1 MPEKRLPF
9 RFQLVISG
17 FLILFGSGSAA
28 FCQQNLALNRAALH
42 TSAADYNH
50 TAHLTTDGHSDTFW
64 KSKNV
69 KEAGIIVDLGEVCN
83 TTKVVVHSGGKNEG
97 FVQVFV
103 STEGT
108 LNKPENWKEAKPKHQ
123 LKGLKTELT
132 LNTKARFVKVSFSNE
147 KETQFHISEIEIFG
161 KKSSHKDKS
170 PVRTSTTGDLSGS
183 GWKIQHS
190 AYTTGTGNT
199 ISAVSFPDQNWIPA
213 SVPGTVLANY
223 LAAGAIPDPLYADN
237 QLQISESWFTAD
249 FWYRQNFVVPDE
261 FQGRKVFLNFKGIN
275 WKAEVFVNGVYAGN
289 IDGAF
294 TRASFD
300 ITQLVSPGETAGL
313 AVLIRKND
321 NPGEVTEQHLKDP
334 DGNGGIIGL
343 DSPTYVSAIGWNWL
357 PTIRGRNTGITD
369 DVYLSASGPV
379 TISNP
384 QISTQL
390 QLPDTTRAAFSISV
404 SLQNHDLSPV
414 QGNLRVK
421 SSYFLLE
428 IPVDELKPGE
438 SRILQFNSRTLE
450 QLIVQHPKLW
460 WPNGYGKQ
468 ELDDMAFSFIS
479 EAKTSDS
486 LTVKYGI
493 RQYDYHY
500 KNGNLFIWCNG
511 YPVLIRGGNWGLPEA
526 LLRNTPAQYDLW
538 VRLHKDMNLNMI
550 RNWVGQTAH
559 DAFYEAC
566 DRHGIMVFDDFWL
579 ANPVDGPHPSDE
591 KMFLKNAEDK
601 ILRFRNHA
609 SVAIWAGRNEGYP
622 PASLDSA
629 LRDMTGSLDPEKHYI
644 SNSCRHPV
652 TGLGPYEIKSPDWYF
667 VNRGETFHTEQGIVA
682 VPVVESMRAMMPEE
696 NLWPV
701 NDMWG
706 KHDWTQP
713 RVDIY
718 TNDLERSYGKPESI
732 EEFCKKA
739 WLMNTEGPK
748 AMMEA
753 WQYHRGPGV
762 LVWMTHPAWPS
773 MICQT
778 YDYYL
783 EPTSAYFAIKKG
795 SEPVHIFRN
804 PLDGGIYVA
813 NNTLKNITAASA
825 EVIIL
830 NEKGETVFSKT
841 LVTEFPALKTGLC
854 ITPETP
860 DNIGELLFISLKLK
874 NSEGVVISE
883 NFYYVN
889 PLETGNYTALNR
901 LPEITL
907 SAECR
912 SVLSGDKMAVEIK
925 ISNPAQ
931 FPAIMIRLKA
941 ENAADGSRILPAFWS
956 DNYLS
961 LMPGESRTISLTPE
975 VWPSGEIK
983 IIAEGY
989 NCPEQTVI
997 WRK

>member
-17 FLILFGSGSAA
+17 FLILFGSGTAA
-28 FCQQNLALNRAALH
+28 FCQQNLALKRAALH

-64 KSKNV
+64 KSKTV
-69 KEAGIIVDLGEVCN
+69 KEAGITVDLGEVCN

-97 FVQVFV
+97 FIQVFI
-103 STEGT
+103 SMEGT
-108 LNKPENWKEAKPKHQ
+108 LNKPENWKEATPKQ
-123 LKGLKTELT
+123 QVKSLKTELT
-132 LNTKARFVKVSFSNE
+132 LSTKARFVKVSFSNDT
-147 KETQFHISEIEIFG
+147 ETQFHVSEIEIFG
-161 KKSSHKDKS
+161 GKSSHKDKS
-170 PVRTSTTGDLSGS
+170 PVRTATTGDLSGS

-199 ISAVSFPDQNWIPA
+199 ISATSFPDQEWIPA

-237 QLQISESWFTAD
+237 QLQISESWFIAD
-249 FWYRQNFVVPDE
+249 FWYRKNFVVPDE
-261 FQGRKVFLNFKGIN
+261 FEGRKIFLNFKGIN
-275 WKAEVFVNGVYAGN
+275 WKAEVYVNGVYAGN

-294 TRASFD
+294 IRASFD

-313 AVLIRKND
+313 AVLIRKNG

-404 SLQNHDLSPV
+404 SLKNHDIAPV

-438 SRILQFNSRTLE
+438 SRILHFNSRAFE
-450 QLIVQHPKLW
+450 QLIIQHPKLW

-493 RQYDYHY
+493 RQFDYHY

-566 DRHGIMVFDDFWL
+566 DRHGIMIFDDFWL

-609 SVAIWAGRNEGYP
+609 SVALWAGRNEGYP

-629 LRDMTGSLDPEKHYI
+629 LRDMTGSLDPDKHYI

-696 NLWPV
+696 YLWPV

-841 LVTEFPALKTGLC
+841 HVTEIPALKTGLC
-854 ITPETP
+854 ITPETT
-860 DNIGELLFISLKLK
+860 DNKGELLFISLKLK

-907 SAECR
+907 SAEYR
-912 SVLSGDKMAVEIK
+912 SVLSGDKSAVEIK

-961 LMPGESRTISLTPE
+961 LMPGESRTITLTPE
-975 VWPSGEIK
+975 VWTSGEIK

>member
-1 MPEKRLPF
+1 MLRTEFMVTLMRN
-9 RFQLVISG
+9 I
-17 FLILFGSGSAA
+17 LIFVLFIGANASLFS
-28 FCQQNLALNRAALH
+28 QHNLALNRAVLH
-42 TSAADYNH
+42 SSVEGYNPGG
-50 TAHLTTDGHSDTFW
+50 HLVTDGHSDTRW
-64 KSKNV
+64 KSNLTR
-69 KEAGIIVDLGEVCN
+69 EASLIIDLGEVCR
-83 TTKVVVHSGGKNEG
+83 TKKIIIHRPHESEIQ
-97 FVQVFV
+97 VQVSV
-103 STEGT
+103 SQEGT
-108 LNKPENWKEAKPKHQ
+108 LQQVKNWKPAISETGIRQ
-123 LKGLKTELT
+123 KTST
-132 LNTKARFVKVSFSNE
+132 LPFSSSTRFVKINFSAE
-147 KETQFHISEIEIFG
+147 SEIYFEVSEIEIQG
-161 KKSSHKDKS
+161 TKAVQKSKKAENPNS
-170 PVRTSTTGDLSGS
+170 PGVLSGD
-183 GWKIQHS
+183 GWKIMREGY
-190 AYTTGTGNT
+190 AEGNGQR
-199 ISAVSFPDQNWIPA
+199 ISELSFDDRKWIPA

-249 FWYRQNFVVPDE
+249 FWYRKIFVVPE
-261 FQGRKVFLNFKGIN
+261 AFQGRKVFLHFKGIN
-275 WKAEVFVNGVYAGN
+275 WKAEVFVNGQYAGN
-289 IDGAF
+289 IKGAF
-294 TRASFD
+294 TRAEFD
-300 ITQLVSPGETAGL
+300 ITGLVTPGKTAAV

-390 QLPDTTRAAFSISV
+390 QLPDTTRAEFSIQV
-404 SLQNHDLSPV
+404 SLKNHDLSPV
-414 QGNLRVK
+414 QGKLRIK

-438 SRILQFNSRTLE
+438 TRNLQFNSSNSE
-450 QLIVQHPKLW
+450 QLMVQHPKLW

-479 EAKTSDS
+479 GAKTSDS
-486 LTVKYGI
+486 LIVRYGI

-609 SVAIWAGRNEGYP
+609 SVALWAGRNEGYP

-629 LRDMTGSLDPEKHYI
+629 LRDMTGTLDPEKHYI

-652 TGLGPYEIKSPDWYF
+652 TGLGPYEIKNPDWYF
-667 VNRGETFHTEQGIVA
+667 RNRGETFHTEQGIVA

-718 TNDLERSYGKPESI
+718 TNDLERSYGKPTSI

-748 AMMEA
+748 AMMET

-813 NNTLKNITAASA
+813 NNTLKNITAASV

-841 LVTEFPALKTGLC
+841 LVTEIPALQTQLC
-854 ITPETP
+854 VSPEMS
-860 DNIGELLFISLKLK
+860 DNRSELLFISLKLK
-874 NSEGVVISE
+874 NIDDVVLSE

-889 PLETGNYTALNR
+889 PVETGNYTALNR

-925 ISNPAQ
+925 ISNPTQ

-956 DNYLS
+956 DNYFS
-961 LMPGESRTISLTPE
+961 LMPGESRIITITPE
-975 VWPSGEIK
+975 EWPSSEIK
-983 IIAEGY
+983 VTAEGY